1 MKNNNKKLAI
11 AGVSALGLAAVGFGA
26 FAFFSDSSE
35 QNTDG
40 TVGTVD
46 VSSKGNLTLSNSGN
60 KIGRASCRE
69 RVCDLV

>member
-1 MKNNNKKLAI
+1 MKNNKKLAI
-11 AGVSALGLAAVGFGA
+11 AGASALGLAVVGFGA
-26 FAFFSDSSE
+26 FAFFSDSAE

-60 KIGRASCRE
+60 INS
-69 RVCDLV
+69 